1 MKETDRQRIG
11 RCLQWIDAWRASGMK
26 LKDWCQLQGEELAM
40 WRARLRWERR
50 WRDGLG
56 QLSSA
61 QFVQALPQPKV
72 AAAAPA
78 QLASV
83 RIEIGAGA
91 TGLRASVELPLSALP
106 SCAAWLREVLA

>member
-1 MKETDRQRIG
+1 MKEADRQRIG

-26 LKDWCQLQGEELAM
+26 LKDWCQLRGEELPL
-40 WRARLRWERR
+40 WRARLRWEQR
-50 WRDGLG
+50 WRHGEG
-56 QLSSA
+56 QGRGA

-72 AAAAPA
+72 VAAAPA
-78 QLASV
+78 LPASM
-83 RIEIGAGA
+83 RIEIGAGT